1 MSHPRI
7 CAAGDQAL
15 LVEFGDTYSKS
26 VSNAVIAFDQML
38 QGARPPLVGLVET
51 VPTLRSVLIQF
62 DPVVIK
68 PQLLEDWCRKT
79 IENQDWNQI
88 PAPEK
93 GQRWQIPVI
102 YGGEN
107 GSDLAE
113 VAEIAGLTESQLIE
127 SHSST
132 ELTVLCLG
140 FSPGLAYLAELPE
153 AFAIP
158 RRKAYSKR
166 PVPLGS
172 ILIANQQTVLPA
184 TPIQTGWWRIGVT
197 PVPTFMPMRP
207 KPFLLSPSDTVRF
220 QPISEAESVNFDSEP
235 LWDARQNEST

>member
-7 CAAGDQAL
+7 FAAGDQAL
-15 LVEFGDTYSKS
+15 LVEFGNTYSKS
-26 VSNAVIAFDQML
+26 VSNAVMAFERML
-38 QGARPPLVGLVET
+38 QGARPPLAGLVET

-62 DPVVIK
+62 DPIVMK

-79 IENQDWNQI
+79 IESQDWNQI
-88 PAPEK
+88 PAPEE
-93 GQRWQIPVI
+93 GRQWQIPVI

-107 GSDLAE
+107 GSDLAA
-113 VAEIAGLTESQLIE
+113 VADMAGLTESQLIE
-127 SHSST
+127 SHSAA

-140 FSPGLAYLAELPE
+140 FSPGLAYLAELPK

-166 PVPLGS
+166 PVPPGS

-184 TPIQTGWWRIGVT
+184 TPIQTGWWCIGMT
-197 PVPTFMPMRP
+197 PVPTFMPTRP
-207 KPFLLSPSDTVRF
+207 EPFLLSPSDTVRF
-220 QPISEAESVNFDSEP
+220 QPISKAESVKFDSEP
-235 LWDARQNEST
+235 LWDARQNEPT